1 MTTWKL
7 LFNITQK
14 MKKSLLLYLFIL
26 VLLFNVFTYMYYS
39 KELAFQQNQ
48 YVKIE
53 KKWKN
58 SQNSNA
64 NKLAEANYFS
74 LEKNENAQNYF
85 NPENAAKT
93 IQIEKLIPFVTEKL
107 MDLNAN
113 PKGNPYIGQDQIG
126 ANKFIIN
133 KVKIL
138 NHRWIIAD
146 FSDGDYWGEALIKYF
161 INEDETVSFETFQ
174 SLIYQK

>member
-1 MTTWKL
+1 
-7 LFNITQK
+7 

-26 VLLFNVFTYMYYS
+26 VLLLNVFTFMYFS
-39 KELAFQQNQ
+39 KQLSFEQDKLA
-48 YVKIE
+48 KTE
-53 KKWKN
+53 AKLK
-58 SQNSNA
+58 
-64 NKLAEANYFS
+64 NKLEAVNAKLVDANYFS

-85 NPENAAKT
+85 NPDNATKT
-93 IQIEKLIPFVTEKL
+93 IQVEKLIPVVTEKL

-133 KVKIL
+133 KVRIL

-146 FSDGDYWGEALIKYF
+146 FSDGEYWGEVLIKYF
-161 INEDETVSFETFQ
+161 INDDETVSFETFQ
-174 SLIYQK
+174 SLLYQK

>member
-1 MTTWKL
+1 
-7 LFNITQK
+7 
-14 MKKSLLLYLFIL
+14 MKNSLLLYLFIII
-26 VLLFNVFTYMYYS
+26 LLLNVFTFMYFS
-39 KELAFQQNQ
+39 KELAFE
-48 YVKIE
+48 KEKSAKTEAKFKKDIE
-53 KKWKN
+53 AV
-58 SQNSNA
+58 NA
-64 NKLAEANYFS
+64 KLVDANYFS

-85 NPENAAKT
+85 NPDNATKT
-93 IQIEKLIPFVTEKL
+93 IQIEKLISVVTEKL

-133 KVKIL
+133 KVRIL

-146 FSDGDYWGEALIKYF
+146 FSDGEYWGEVLIKYF

-174 SLIYQK
+174 SLLYQK